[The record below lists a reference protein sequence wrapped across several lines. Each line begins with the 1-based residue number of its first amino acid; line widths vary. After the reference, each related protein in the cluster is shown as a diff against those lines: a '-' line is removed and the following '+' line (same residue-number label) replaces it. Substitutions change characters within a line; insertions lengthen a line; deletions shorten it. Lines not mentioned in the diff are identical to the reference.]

1 MRQVLSVFPV
11 QMRCLGLGKAG
22 ELWEEFTAT
31 GFISRMGVSSVEPL
45 YLASPF
51 FYVDN
56 TEMPTITMSLLQ
68 RSKQGAS

>member
-1 MRQVLSVFPV
+1 MRY
-11 QMRCLGLGKAG
+11 LGLGKAG

-31 GFISRMGVSSVEPL
+31 GFISRMGVSSIEPL

-56 TEMPTITMSLLQ
+56 NRNELAAEEQTRGFINVLDTHRIEE
-68 RSKQGAS
+68 